1 MASTTTSSRAA
12 SNFVVSECG
21 TEEEFALATQ
31 VVLAAF
37 LDYKLFLWAGKEL
50 EDPKQFVPFVNSAIE
65 VICRQSGC
73 ILICRDMDDGGKV
86 VGGWLRAANLKTCRA
101 R

>member
-21 TEEEFALATQ
+21 TKQ
-31 VVLAAF
+31 VVLAAC